1 MKIIYKRLT
10 TKSGVEQDIL
20 YVPGNCVIL
29 HNIFLDAYLF
39 IPRED
44 WLRKYGKVK
53 GRIEKEIE
61 ADEARLV
68 V

>member
-1 MKIIYKRLT
+1 
-10 TKSGVEQDIL
+10 VEQDIL

-39 IPRED
+39 SPRED
-44 WLRKYGKVK
+44 WLRKYGKAK